1 MKEKLKKR
9 KVISRSE
16 NVKFNWSVKS
26 NVFLLY
32 IINILSVIFLFKIFF
47 DYFIVKNFF
56 KLQILSSFSKVF

>member
-9 KVISRSE
+9 KIISRSE